1 MNKDI
6 TMKNVWHGM
15 SDERVAPE
23 DFMVCIEIPK
33 GSKRKYE
40 LDKETGLMMLDRILA
55 TSTMYPAN
63 YGFIPRTISD
73 DGDPLDVMVL
83 SSESIDPFTLV
94 RCYPIGVVTMID
106 GGEKDDKIIAIP
118 FKDPLYNYYQSL
130 ETLPNHIIDELIHFL
145 KVYKNLEATV
155 TEVSPIKGY
164 EAAIEAIKEGK
175 EKYAFKFNMFE
186 NDNK

>member
-1 MNKDI
+1 MSTKLMNK
-6 TMKNVWHGM
+6 NVIWHSM
-15 SDERVAPE
+15 NPARVTPDE
-23 DFMVCIEIPK
+23 FMAVIEIPR
-33 GSKRKYE
+33 GSKKKYE
-40 LDKETGLMMLDRILA
+40 LDKSTGLMMLDRILA

-63 YGFIPRTISD
+63 YGFIPKTISD

-118 FKDPLYNYYQSL
+118 FKDPLYNYYQDINS
-130 ETLPNHIIDELIHFL
+130 LPNHIIDELIHFL
-145 KVYKNLEATV
+145 KVYKNLEETV
-155 TEVSPIKGY
+155 TEVSPIKGL
-164 EAAIEAIKEGK
+164 ESAIEAIKEGK

-186 NDNK
+186 NKD